1 MTKLLILGGS
11 GMLGTSLA
19 SECKLGAIAYD
30 APRSTKLDIR
40 KRKEVQ
46 NYIQQHK
53 PDGIVNCAA
62 WTDVE
67 NSESD
72 YPKAIELNAD
82 AVLNIAIAAREAG
95 LPVVHISTDY
105 VFDGTKIKA
114 YSEGDSPNPINSYG
128 VSKMLGEKVF
138 LEVASENSYIIRTSW
153 LYGVS
158 GNNFVKTILRKALV
172 QDRIQVVD
180 DQVGS
185 PTNSEDLARGILA
198 ILQKKPATGVYHYS
212 NLGVIS
218 WFEFAKRIYQLAGT
232 DVNLIEPIKSS
243 AYPTKVK
250 RPPRSVLL
258 TEKWARS
265 EISKLVD
272 WEESLTRIFPR
283 LLALMERTS
292 KR

>member
-1 MTKLLILGGS
+1 
-11 GMLGTSLA
+11 MLGTSLV
-19 SECKLGAIAYD
+19 SECVLGAIAYD

-40 KRKEVQ
+40 KRDDVR

-53 PDGIVNCAA
+53 PAAIVNCAA

-67 NSESD
+67 NSESE
-72 YPKAIELNAD
+72 YPKAKQLNVD
-82 AVLNIAIAAREAG
+82 AVQNIAIAAKEAG

-105 VFDGTKIKA
+105 VFDGTKREA
-114 YSEGDSPNPINSYG
+114 YSESDLTNPINSYG
-128 VSKMLGEKVF
+128 ISKMLGEKV
-138 LEVASENSYIIRTSW
+138 LLGVASENSYIIRTSW

-172 QDRIQVVD
+172 QERIQVVN

-198 ILQKKPATGVYHYS
+198 ILQSRPDMGVYHYS
-212 NLGVIS
+212 NAGIVS
-218 WFEFAKRIYQLAGT
+218 WLEFAKRIYQLAGT
-232 DVNLIEPIKSS
+232 DVNLIEPIQSA

-250 RPPRSVLL
+250 RPSRSVLL
-258 TEKWARS
+258 TKKWERAA
-265 EISKLVD
+265 ISKLID
-272 WEESLTRIFPR
+272 WDESLTEIFPR
-283 LLALMERTS
+283 MLALMEGTS